1 MSLAAQQS
9 LESHYV
15 MHTFGR
21 SPVEFV
27 EGHGMKLTGD
37 DGREYL
43 DFLAGIGVCSLG
55 HGNLA
60 VLSALEAQTKKL
72 MHVSNYFYIEQ
83 RGQVAALLS
92 KLANDDVDGARVL
105 ADAIAAGD
113 ETTAAA
119 LGAPAA
125 DEQVWE
131 TFFANSGAEANECA
145 VKIARKYGEKRGAY
159 RIVTLEN
166 SFHGRTLTTLAATGQ
181 EGFHREF
188 LPLTEGFLYA
198 QAGDL
203 EGIQA
208 LLDGSVCAV
217 MLEMVQGEGGVIPM
231 DEGFVKGLAQLCREK
246 DVLLLIDEVQTG
258 IGRTGRFFAYQG
270 YGVQPDVVTCAK
282 GIAGGLPMGACLVS
296 ERLGDI
302 LQPGQNGSTFGG
314 NPIASAAAR
323 VVVRR
328 VSEPAFLQS
337 VAEKGAYFREKL
349 EAMPQVE
356 YVRGRGLMLG
366 VKLKEKDAHDV
377 LVQCA
382 KAGLLILTAKE
393 LVRFLPPLTITQEDI
408 DQGLAIF
415 QQVLAQ

>member
-1 MSLAAQQS
+1 MTLEQVKSQDQAYILHTYGRVDAA
-9 LESHYV
+9 LV
-15 MHTFGR
+15 KGR
-21 SPVEFV
+21 NARAWDV
-27 EGHGMKLTGD
+27 
-37 DGREYL
+37 DGKEYI
-43 DFLAGIGVCSLG
+43 DFTAGIGV
-55 HGNLA
+55 N
-60 VLSALEAQTKKL
+60 
-72 MHVSNYFYIEQ
+72 
-83 RGQVAALLS
+83 
-92 KLANDDVDGARVL
+92 
-105 ADAIAAGD
+105 
-113 ETTAAA
+113 A
-119 LGAPAA
+119 LGYCDPEWSAA
-125 DEQVWE
+125 VAGQAGKIQHMCNYYYCPENTALAQE
-131 TFFANSGAEANECA
+131 LSQASGMAKAFFCNSGAEANECA

-203 EGIQA
+203 AGIQA

-246 DVLLLIDEVQTG
+246 DFLLLIDEVQTG

-328 VSEPAFLQS
+328 VSEPDFLQS

>member
-1 MSLAAQQS
+1 MTLEQVKSQDQAYILHTYGRVDAA
-9 LESHYV
+9 LV
-15 MHTFGR
+15 KGR
-21 SPVEFV
+21 NARAWDV
-27 EGHGMKLTGD
+27 
-37 DGREYL
+37 DGKEYI
-43 DFLAGIGVCSLG
+43 DFTAGIGV
-55 HGNLA
+55 N
-60 VLSALEAQTKKL
+60 
-72 MHVSNYFYIEQ
+72 
-83 RGQVAALLS
+83 
-92 KLANDDVDGARVL
+92 
-105 ADAIAAGD
+105 
-113 ETTAAA
+113 A
-119 LGAPAA
+119 LGYCDPEWSAA
-125 DEQVWE
+125 VAEQAGKIQHMCNYYYCPE
-131 TFFANSGAEANECA
+131 NTALAQELSQASGMAKAFFCNSGAEANECA

-203 EGIQA
+203 AGIQA

-231 DEGFVKGLAQLCREK
+231 DEGFVKGLAKLCREK

-328 VSEPAFLQS
+328 VSEPDFLQS
-337 VAEKGAYFREKL
+337 VLEKGAYFREKL

>member
-1 MSLAAQQS
+1 MTFEQVKSQDQAYILHTYGRVDAA
-9 LESHYV
+9 LV
-15 MHTFGR
+15 KGR
-21 SPVEFV
+21 NARAWDV
-27 EGHGMKLTGD
+27 
-37 DGREYL
+37 DGKEYI
-43 DFLAGIGVCSLG
+43 DFTAGIGV
-55 HGNLA
+55 N
-60 VLSALEAQTKKL
+60 
-72 MHVSNYFYIEQ
+72 
-83 RGQVAALLS
+83 
-92 KLANDDVDGARVL
+92 
-105 ADAIAAGD
+105 
-113 ETTAAA
+113 A
-119 LGAPAA
+119 LGYCDPEWSAA
-125 DEQVWE
+125 VAGQAGKIQHMCNYYYCPENTALAQE
-131 TFFANSGAEANECA
+131 LSQASGMAKAFFCNSGAEANECA

-203 EGIQA
+203 AGIQA

-231 DEGFVKGLAQLCREK
+231 DEGFVQGLAQLCREK

-328 VSEPAFLQS
+328 VSEPDFLQS

-366 VKLKEKDAHDV
+366 VKLKEKDANDV

>member
-1 MSLAAQQS
+1 MTFEQVKSQDQAYILHTYGRVDAA
-9 LESHYV
+9 LV
-15 MHTFGR
+15 KGR
-21 SPVEFV
+21 NARAWDV
-27 EGHGMKLTGD
+27 
-37 DGREYL
+37 DGKEYI
-43 DFLAGIGVCSLG
+43 DFTAGIGV
-55 HGNLA
+55 N
-60 VLSALEAQTKKL
+60 
-72 MHVSNYFYIEQ
+72 
-83 RGQVAALLS
+83 
-92 KLANDDVDGARVL
+92 
-105 ADAIAAGD
+105 
-113 ETTAAA
+113 A
-119 LGAPAA
+119 LGYCDTEWSAA
-125 DEQVWE
+125 VAEQAGKIQHMCNYYYCPE
-131 TFFANSGAEANECA
+131 NTALAQELSQASGMAKAFFCNSGAEANECA
-145 VKIARKYGEKRGAY
+145 IKIARKYGEKRGAY

-203 EGIQA
+203 AGIQA

>member
-1 MSLAAQQS
+1 MTLEQVKSQDQAYILHTYGRVDAA
-9 LESHYV
+9 LV
-15 MHTFGR
+15 KGR
-21 SPVEFV
+21 NARAWDV
-27 EGHGMKLTGD
+27 
-37 DGREYL
+37 DGKEYI
-43 DFLAGIGVCSLG
+43 DFTAGIGV
-55 HGNLA
+55 N
-60 VLSALEAQTKKL
+60 
-72 MHVSNYFYIEQ
+72 
-83 RGQVAALLS
+83 
-92 KLANDDVDGARVL
+92 
-105 ADAIAAGD
+105 
-113 ETTAAA
+113 A
-119 LGAPAA
+119 LGYCDPEWSAA
-125 DEQVWE
+125 VAGQAGKIQHMCNYYYCPENTALAQE
-131 TFFANSGAEANECA
+131 LSQASGMAKAFFCNSGAEANECA

-203 EGIQA
+203 AGIQA

-328 VSEPAFLQS
+328 VSEPDFLQS

>member
-1 MSLAAQQS
+1 MTFEQVKSQDQAYILHTYGRVDAA
-9 LESHYV
+9 LV
-15 MHTFGR
+15 KGR
-21 SPVEFV
+21 NARAWDV
-27 EGHGMKLTGD
+27 
-37 DGREYL
+37 DGKEYI
-43 DFLAGIGVCSLG
+43 DFTAGIGV
-55 HGNLA
+55 N
-60 VLSALEAQTKKL
+60 
-72 MHVSNYFYIEQ
+72 
-83 RGQVAALLS
+83 
-92 KLANDDVDGARVL
+92 
-105 ADAIAAGD
+105 
-113 ETTAAA
+113 A
-119 LGAPAA
+119 LGYCDPEWSAA
-125 DEQVWE
+125 VAGQAGKIQHMCNYYYCPENTALAQE
-131 TFFANSGAEANECA
+131 LSRASGMAKAFFCNSGAEANECA

-203 EGIQA
+203 EGIQV

-231 DEGFVKGLAQLCREK
+231 DEGFVQGLAQLCREK

-328 VSEPAFLQS
+328 VSEPDFLQS

>member
-1 MSLAAQQS
+1 MTFEQVKSQDQAYILHTYGRVDAA
-9 LESHYV
+9 LV
-15 MHTFGR
+15 KGR
-21 SPVEFV
+21 NARAWDV
-27 EGHGMKLTGD
+27 
-37 DGREYL
+37 DGKEYI
-43 DFLAGIGVCSLG
+43 DFTAGIGV
-55 HGNLA
+55 N
-60 VLSALEAQTKKL
+60 
-72 MHVSNYFYIEQ
+72 
-83 RGQVAALLS
+83 
-92 KLANDDVDGARVL
+92 
-105 ADAIAAGD
+105 
-113 ETTAAA
+113 A
-119 LGAPAA
+119 LGYCDPEWSAA
-125 DEQVWE
+125 VAGQAGKIQHMCNYYYCPENTALAQE
-131 TFFANSGAEANECA
+131 LSQASGMAKAFFCNSGAEANECA

-328 VSEPAFLQS
+328 VSEPDFLQS

>member
-1 MSLAAQQS
+1 MTFEQVKSQDQAYILHTYGRVDAA
-9 LESHYV
+9 LV
-15 MHTFGR
+15 KGR
-21 SPVEFV
+21 NARAWDV
-27 EGHGMKLTGD
+27 
-37 DGREYL
+37 DGKEYI
-43 DFLAGIGVCSLG
+43 DFTAGIGV
-55 HGNLA
+55 N
-60 VLSALEAQTKKL
+60 
-72 MHVSNYFYIEQ
+72 
-83 RGQVAALLS
+83 
-92 KLANDDVDGARVL
+92 
-105 ADAIAAGD
+105 
-113 ETTAAA
+113 A
-119 LGAPAA
+119 LGYCDPEWSAA
-125 DEQVWE
+125 VAEQAGKIQHMCNYYYCPE
-131 TFFANSGAEANECA
+131 NTALAQELSQASGMAKAFFCNSGAEANECA
-145 VKIARKYGEKRGAY
+145 IKIARKYGEKRGAY

-203 EGIQA
+203 AGIQA
-208 LLDGSVCAV
+208 QLDGSVCAV

-231 DEGFVKGLAQLCREK
+231 DEGFVQGLAQLCREK

-328 VSEPAFLQS
+328 VSEPDFLQS

>member
-1 MSLAAQQS
+1 MTFEQVKSQDQAYILHTYGRVDAA
-9 LESHYV
+9 LV
-15 MHTFGR
+15 KGR
-21 SPVEFV
+21 NARAWDV
-27 EGHGMKLTGD
+27 
-37 DGREYL
+37 DGKEYI
-43 DFLAGIGVCSLG
+43 DFTAGIGV
-55 HGNLA
+55 N
-60 VLSALEAQTKKL
+60 
-72 MHVSNYFYIEQ
+72 
-83 RGQVAALLS
+83 
-92 KLANDDVDGARVL
+92 
-105 ADAIAAGD
+105 
-113 ETTAAA
+113 A
-119 LGAPAA
+119 LGYCDPEWSAA
-125 DEQVWE
+125 VAEQAGKIQHMCNYYYCPE
-131 TFFANSGAEANECA
+131 NTALAQELSRASGMAKAFFCNSGAEANECA

-181 EGFHREF
+181 EGFHKDF

-203 EGIQA
+203 AGIQA

-231 DEGFVKGLAQLCREK
+231 DEGFVQGLAQLCREK

-328 VSEPAFLQS
+328 VSEPDFLQS
-337 VAEKGAYFREKL
+337 VLEKGAYFREKL

>member
-1 MSLAAQQS
+1 MTLEQVKSQDQAYILHTYGRVDAA
-9 LESHYV
+9 LV
-15 MHTFGR
+15 KGR
-21 SPVEFV
+21 NARAWDV
-27 EGHGMKLTGD
+27 
-37 DGREYL
+37 DGKEYI
-43 DFLAGIGVCSLG
+43 DFTAGIGV
-55 HGNLA
+55 N
-60 VLSALEAQTKKL
+60 
-72 MHVSNYFYIEQ
+72 
-83 RGQVAALLS
+83 
-92 KLANDDVDGARVL
+92 
-105 ADAIAAGD
+105 
-113 ETTAAA
+113 A
-119 LGAPAA
+119 LGYCDPEWSAA
-125 DEQVWE
+125 VAEQAGKIQHMCNYYYCPE
-131 TFFANSGAEANECA
+131 NTALAQELSQASGMAKAFFCNSGAEANECA

-231 DEGFVKGLAQLCREK
+231 DEGFVQGLAQLCREK

-328 VSEPAFLQS
+328 VSEPDFLQS
-337 VAEKGAYFREKL
+337 VAEKGAYLKAKL
-349 EAMPQVE
+349 EALPQVE

>member
-1 MSLAAQQS
+1 MTLEQVKSQDQAYILHTYGRVDAA
-9 LESHYV
+9 LV
-15 MHTFGR
+15 KGR
-21 SPVEFV
+21 NARAWDV
-27 EGHGMKLTGD
+27 
-37 DGREYL
+37 DGKEYI
-43 DFLAGIGVCSLG
+43 DFTAGIGV
-55 HGNLA
+55 N
-60 VLSALEAQTKKL
+60 
-72 MHVSNYFYIEQ
+72 
-83 RGQVAALLS
+83 
-92 KLANDDVDGARVL
+92 
-105 ADAIAAGD
+105 
-113 ETTAAA
+113 A
-119 LGAPAA
+119 LGYCDPEWSAA
-125 DEQVWE
+125 VAGQAGKIQHMCNYYYCPENTALAQE
-131 TFFANSGAEANECA
+131 LSQASGMAKAFFCNSGAEANECA

-328 VSEPAFLQS
+328 VSEPDFLQS
-337 VAEKGAYFREKL
+337 VLEKGAYFREKL

>member
-1 MSLAAQQS
+1 MTFEQVKSQDQAYIL
-9 LESHYV
+9 
-15 MHTFGR
+15 HTYGR
-21 SPVEFV
+21 VDTALV
-27 EGHGMKLTGD
+27 KGRNARAWD
-37 DGREYL
+37 VDGKEYI
-43 DFLAGIGVCSLG
+43 DFTAGIGV
-55 HGNLA
+55 N
-60 VLSALEAQTKKL
+60 
-72 MHVSNYFYIEQ
+72 
-83 RGQVAALLS
+83 
-92 KLANDDVDGARVL
+92 
-105 ADAIAAGD
+105 
-113 ETTAAA
+113 A
-119 LGAPAA
+119 LGYCDPEWSAA
-125 DEQVWE
+125 VAGQAGKIQHMCNYYYCPENTALAQE
-131 TFFANSGAEANECA
+131 LSQASGMAKAFFCNSGAEANECA

-231 DEGFVKGLAQLCREK
+231 DEGFVQGLAQLCREK

-328 VSEPAFLQS
+328 VSEPDFLQS

>member
-1 MSLAAQQS
+1 MTFEQVKSQDQAYILHTYGRVDAA
-9 LESHYV
+9 LV
-15 MHTFGR
+15 KGR
-21 SPVEFV
+21 NARAWDV
-27 EGHGMKLTGD
+27 
-37 DGREYL
+37 DGKEYI
-43 DFLAGIGVCSLG
+43 DFTAGIGV
-55 HGNLA
+55 N
-60 VLSALEAQTKKL
+60 
-72 MHVSNYFYIEQ
+72 
-83 RGQVAALLS
+83 
-92 KLANDDVDGARVL
+92 
-105 ADAIAAGD
+105 
-113 ETTAAA
+113 A
-119 LGAPAA
+119 LGYCDPEWSAA
-125 DEQVWE
+125 VAGQAGKIQHMCNYYYCPENTALAQE
-131 TFFANSGAEANECA
+131 LSQASGMAKAFFCNSGAEANECA
-145 VKIARKYGEKRGAY
+145 VKIVRKYGEKRGAY

-203 EGIQA
+203 AGIQA

-328 VSEPAFLQS
+328 VSEPTFLQS

>member
-1 MSLAAQQS
+1 MTFEQVKSQDQAYILHTYGRVDAA
-9 LESHYV
+9 LV
-15 MHTFGR
+15 KGR
-21 SPVEFV
+21 NARAWDV
-27 EGHGMKLTGD
+27 
-37 DGREYL
+37 DGKEYI
-43 DFLAGIGVCSLG
+43 DFTAGIGV
-55 HGNLA
+55 N
-60 VLSALEAQTKKL
+60 
-72 MHVSNYFYIEQ
+72 
-83 RGQVAALLS
+83 
-92 KLANDDVDGARVL
+92 
-105 ADAIAAGD
+105 
-113 ETTAAA
+113 A
-119 LGAPAA
+119 LGYCDPEWSAA
-125 DEQVWE
+125 VAGQAGKIQHMCNYYYCPENTALAQE
-131 TFFANSGAEANECA
+131 LSQASGMAKAFFCNSGAEANECA
-145 VKIARKYGEKRGAY
+145 IKIARKYGEKRGAY

-203 EGIQA
+203 AGIQA

-231 DEGFVKGLAQLCREK
+231 DEGFVQGLAQLCREK

-302 LQPGQNGSTFGG
+302 LKPGMQGSTFGG
-314 NPIASAAAR
+314 NPIASAGAR

-328 VSEPAFLQS
+328 VSEPDFLQS

>member
-1 MSLAAQQS
+1 MTLEQVKSQDQAYILHTYGRVDAA
-9 LESHYV
+9 LV
-15 MHTFGR
+15 KGR
-21 SPVEFV
+21 NARAWDV
-27 EGHGMKLTGD
+27 
-37 DGREYL
+37 DGKEYI
-43 DFLAGIGVCSLG
+43 DFTAGIGV
-55 HGNLA
+55 N
-60 VLSALEAQTKKL
+60 
-72 MHVSNYFYIEQ
+72 
-83 RGQVAALLS
+83 
-92 KLANDDVDGARVL
+92 
-105 ADAIAAGD
+105 
-113 ETTAAA
+113 A
-119 LGAPAA
+119 LGYCDPEWSAA
-125 DEQVWE
+125 VAGQAGKIQHMCNYYYCPENTALAQE
-131 TFFANSGAEANECA
+131 LSQASGMAKAFFCNSGAEANECA

-203 EGIQA
+203 AGIQA

-231 DEGFVKGLAQLCREK
+231 DEGFVQGLAQLCREK

-258 IGRTGRFFAYQG
+258 IGRTGCFFAYQG

-328 VSEPAFLQS
+328 VSEPDFLQS
-337 VAEKGAYFREKL
+337 VLEKGAYFREKL

>member
-1 MSLAAQQS
+1 MTFEQVKSQDQAYILHTYGRVDAA
-9 LESHYV
+9 LV
-15 MHTFGR
+15 KGR
-21 SPVEFV
+21 NARAWDV
-27 EGHGMKLTGD
+27 
-37 DGREYL
+37 DGKEYI
-43 DFLAGIGVCSLG
+43 DFTAGIGV
-55 HGNLA
+55 N
-60 VLSALEAQTKKL
+60 
-72 MHVSNYFYIEQ
+72 
-83 RGQVAALLS
+83 
-92 KLANDDVDGARVL
+92 
-105 ADAIAAGD
+105 
-113 ETTAAA
+113 A
-119 LGAPAA
+119 LGYCDPEWSAA
-125 DEQVWE
+125 VAGQAEKIQHMCNYYYCPE
-131 TFFANSGAEANECA
+131 NTALAQELSQASGMAKAFFCNSGAEANECA
-145 VKIARKYGEKRGAY
+145 IKIARKYGEKRGAY

-203 EGIQA
+203 AGIQA

-328 VSEPAFLQS
+328 VSEPDFLQS

>member
-1 MSLAAQQS
+1 MTFEQVKSQDQAYILHTYGRVDAA
-9 LESHYV
+9 LV
-15 MHTFGR
+15 KGR
-21 SPVEFV
+21 NARAWDV
-27 EGHGMKLTGD
+27 
-37 DGREYL
+37 DGKEYI
-43 DFLAGIGVCSLG
+43 DFTAGIGV
-55 HGNLA
+55 N
-60 VLSALEAQTKKL
+60 
-72 MHVSNYFYIEQ
+72 
-83 RGQVAALLS
+83 
-92 KLANDDVDGARVL
+92 
-105 ADAIAAGD
+105 
-113 ETTAAA
+113 A
-119 LGAPAA
+119 LGYCDPEWSAA
-125 DEQVWE
+125 VAGQAGKIQHMCNYYYCPENTALAQE
-131 TFFANSGAEANECA
+131 LSQASGMAKAFFCNSGAEANECA

-203 EGIQA
+203 AGIQA

-231 DEGFVKGLAQLCREK
+231 DEGFVQGLAQLCREK

-328 VSEPAFLQS
+328 VSEPDFLQS

-366 VKLKEKDAHDV
+366 VKLKGKDAHDV
-377 LVQCA
+377 LVECA
-382 KAGLLILTAKE
+382 KQGLLILTAKE

>member
-1 MSLAAQQS
+1 MTFEQVKSQDQAYILHTYGRVDAA
-9 LESHYV
+9 LV
-15 MHTFGR
+15 KGR
-21 SPVEFV
+21 NARAWDV
-27 EGHGMKLTGD
+27 
-37 DGREYL
+37 DGKEYI
-43 DFLAGIGVCSLG
+43 DFTAGIGV
-55 HGNLA
+55 N
-60 VLSALEAQTKKL
+60 
-72 MHVSNYFYIEQ
+72 
-83 RGQVAALLS
+83 
-92 KLANDDVDGARVL
+92 
-105 ADAIAAGD
+105 
-113 ETTAAA
+113 A
-119 LGAPAA
+119 LGYCDPEWSAA
-125 DEQVWE
+125 VAEQAGKIQHMCNYYYCPE
-131 TFFANSGAEANECA
+131 NTALAQELSQASGMAKAFFCNSGAEANECA

-203 EGIQA
+203 AGIQA

-231 DEGFVKGLAQLCREK
+231 DEGFVQGLAQLCREK

-258 IGRTGRFFAYQG
+258 IGRTGCFFAYQG

-328 VSEPAFLQS
+328 VSEPDFLQS

>member
-1 MSLAAQQS
+1 MTFEQVKSQDQAYILHTYGRVDAA
-9 LESHYV
+9 LV
-15 MHTFGR
+15 KGR
-21 SPVEFV
+21 NARAWDV
-27 EGHGMKLTGD
+27 
-37 DGREYL
+37 DGKEYI
-43 DFLAGIGVCSLG
+43 DFTAGIGV
-55 HGNLA
+55 N
-60 VLSALEAQTKKL
+60 
-72 MHVSNYFYIEQ
+72 
-83 RGQVAALLS
+83 
-92 KLANDDVDGARVL
+92 
-105 ADAIAAGD
+105 
-113 ETTAAA
+113 A
-119 LGAPAA
+119 LGYCDPEWSAA
-125 DEQVWE
+125 VAEQAGKIQHMCNYYYCPE
-131 TFFANSGAEANECA
+131 NTALAQELSQASGMAKAFFCNSGAEANECA

-203 EGIQA
+203 AGIQA

-231 DEGFVKGLAQLCREK
+231 DEGFLQGLAQLCREK

-282 GIAGGLPMGACLVS
+282 GIAGGLPMGTCLVS

-328 VSEPAFLQS
+328 VSEPDFLQS
-337 VAEKGAYFREKL
+337 VAEKGAYFLEKL

>member
-1 MSLAAQQS
+1 MTFEQVKSQDQAYILHTYGRVDAA
-9 LESHYV
+9 LV
-15 MHTFGR
+15 KGR
-21 SPVEFV
+21 NARAWDV
-27 EGHGMKLTGD
+27 
-37 DGREYL
+37 DGKEYI
-43 DFLAGIGVCSLG
+43 DFTAGIGV
-55 HGNLA
+55 N
-60 VLSALEAQTKKL
+60 
-72 MHVSNYFYIEQ
+72 
-83 RGQVAALLS
+83 
-92 KLANDDVDGARVL
+92 
-105 ADAIAAGD
+105 
-113 ETTAAA
+113 A
-119 LGAPAA
+119 LGYCDPEWSAA
-125 DEQVWE
+125 VAGQAGKIQHMCNYYYCPENTALAQE
-131 TFFANSGAEANECA
+131 LSQASGMAKAFFCNSGAEANECA

-203 EGIQA
+203 AGIQA

-217 MLEMVQGEGGVIPM
+217 MLEMVLGEGGVIPM
-231 DEGFVKGLAQLCREK
+231 DEGFVQGLAQLCREK

-328 VSEPAFLQS
+328 VSEPDFLQS

>member
-1 MSLAAQQS
+1 MTFEQVKSQDQAYILHTYGRVDAA
-9 LESHYV
+9 LV
-15 MHTFGR
+15 KGR
-21 SPVEFV
+21 NARAWDV
-27 EGHGMKLTGD
+27 
-37 DGREYL
+37 DGKEYI
-43 DFLAGIGVCSLG
+43 DFTAGIGV
-55 HGNLA
+55 N
-60 VLSALEAQTKKL
+60 
-72 MHVSNYFYIEQ
+72 
-83 RGQVAALLS
+83 
-92 KLANDDVDGARVL
+92 
-105 ADAIAAGD
+105 
-113 ETTAAA
+113 A
-119 LGAPAA
+119 LGYCDPEWSAA
-125 DEQVWE
+125 VAEQAGKIQHMCNYYYCPE
-131 TFFANSGAEANECA
+131 NTALAQELSQASGMAKAFFCNSGAEANECA

-203 EGIQA
+203 AGIQA

-231 DEGFVKGLAQLCREK
+231 DEGFVQGLAQLCREK

-302 LQPGQNGSTFGG
+302 LQLGQNGSTFGG

-328 VSEPAFLQS
+328 VSEPDFLQS

>member
-1 MSLAAQQS
+1 MTFEQVKSQDQAYILHTYGRVDAA
-9 LESHYV
+9 LV
-15 MHTFGR
+15 KGR
-21 SPVEFV
+21 NARAWDV
-27 EGHGMKLTGD
+27 
-37 DGREYL
+37 DGKEYI
-43 DFLAGIGVCSLG
+43 DFTAGIGV
-55 HGNLA
+55 N
-60 VLSALEAQTKKL
+60 
-72 MHVSNYFYIEQ
+72 
-83 RGQVAALLS
+83 
-92 KLANDDVDGARVL
+92 
-105 ADAIAAGD
+105 
-113 ETTAAA
+113 A
-119 LGAPAA
+119 LGYCDPEWSAA
-125 DEQVWE
+125 VAEQAGKIQHMCNYYYSPE
-131 TFFANSGAEANECA
+131 NTALAQELSQASGMAKAFFCNSGAEANECA

-203 EGIQA
+203 AGIQA

-231 DEGFVKGLAQLCREK
+231 DEGFVQGLAQLCREK

-328 VSEPAFLQS
+328 VSEPDFLQS

>member
-1 MSLAAQQS
+1 MTFEQVKSQDQAYILHTYGRVDAA
-9 LESHYV
+9 LV
-15 MHTFGR
+15 KGR
-21 SPVEFV
+21 NARAWDV
-27 EGHGMKLTGD
+27 
-37 DGREYL
+37 DGKEYI
-43 DFLAGIGVCSLG
+43 DFTAGIGV
-55 HGNLA
+55 N
-60 VLSALEAQTKKL
+60 
-72 MHVSNYFYIEQ
+72 
-83 RGQVAALLS
+83 
-92 KLANDDVDGARVL
+92 
-105 ADAIAAGD
+105 
-113 ETTAAA
+113 A
-119 LGAPAA
+119 LGYCDPEWSAA
-125 DEQVWE
+125 VAGQAGKIQHMCNYYYCPENTALAQE
-131 TFFANSGAEANECA
+131 LSQASGMAKAFFCNSGAEANECA

-203 EGIQA
+203 AGIQA

-282 GIAGGLPMGACLVS
+282 GIAGGLPMGACLAS

-328 VSEPAFLQS
+328 VSEPDFLQS
-337 VAEKGAYFREKL
+337 VLEKGAYFREKL

>member
-1 MSLAAQQS
+1 MTFEQVKSQDQAYILHTYGRVDAA
-9 LESHYV
+9 LV
-15 MHTFGR
+15 KGR
-21 SPVEFV
+21 NARAWDV
-27 EGHGMKLTGD
+27 
-37 DGREYL
+37 DGKEYI
-43 DFLAGIGVCSLG
+43 DFTAGIGV
-55 HGNLA
+55 N
-60 VLSALEAQTKKL
+60 
-72 MHVSNYFYIEQ
+72 
-83 RGQVAALLS
+83 
-92 KLANDDVDGARVL
+92 
-105 ADAIAAGD
+105 
-113 ETTAAA
+113 A
-119 LGAPAA
+119 LGYCDPEWSAA
-125 DEQVWE
+125 VAGQAGKIQHMCNYYYCPENTALAQE
-131 TFFANSGAEANECA
+131 LSQASGMAKAFFCNSGAEANECS

-203 EGIQA
+203 AGIQA

-328 VSEPAFLQS
+328 VSEPDFLQS